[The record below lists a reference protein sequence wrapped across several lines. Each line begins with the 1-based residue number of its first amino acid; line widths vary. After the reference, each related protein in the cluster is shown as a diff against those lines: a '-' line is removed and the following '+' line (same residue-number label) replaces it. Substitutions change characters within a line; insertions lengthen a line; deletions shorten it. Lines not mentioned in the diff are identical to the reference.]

1 VLDRAGYE
9 DVPIYAPMQD
19 VRFYEDLGMVG
30 KDFPRVSWENVVAID
45 LLVRCLHETR
55 PYETNPG
62 ETEAVYQRHLARLRQ
77 ELAMPDRD
85 LAALLTDVRRD
96 FEKIDKTGEKRPL
109 IGIVG
114 EIFVRSN
121 RFSNEDTVRKVER
134 LGGEAWLAPVDEW
147 FYYINAMGLRRA
159 LRRGEYK
166 GWLKLKLKD
175 HFQAKIAHEMEHVFD
190 GMLRTIHDPDVHKV
204 MQNAAP
210 YIHNSLEG
218 EAVLSVGKSI
228 DMIGRGCAGIVNLM
242 PFGCMP
248 GTVVTALMN
257 RVARDHG
264 VPFISLPF
272 DGTDSPANRL
282 QLEAFMEQCARLARH
297 RQPA

>member
-1 VLDRAGYE
+1 
-9 DVPIYAPMQD
+9 
-19 VRFYEDLGMVG
+19 MVG
-30 KDFPRVSWENVVAID
+30 KDFPRVSWENVIAMD

-55 PYETNPG
+55 PYEAVPG
-62 ETEAVYQRHLARLRQ
+62 ETEAVYKKHLERLRH
-77 ELAMPDRD
+77 ELAVPGRD
-85 LAALLTDVRRD
+85 LIALMREVRRD
-96 FEKIDKTGEKRPL
+96 FENIPVNATKRPL

-159 LRRGEYK
+159 LRNSDYK
-166 GWLKLKLKD
+166 HWLKLKLKD
-175 HFQAKIAHEMEHVFD
+175 HFQYKIAHEMEHVFD
-190 GMLRTIHDPDVHKV
+190 GMLKTIHDPNVYKV
-204 MQNAAP
+204 MENASP

-218 EAVLSVGKSI
+218 EAVLSVGKSV
-228 DMIGRGCAGIVNLM
+228 DMINRGCVGIINLM

-248 GTVVTALMN
+248 GTVVTALMS
-257 RVARDHG
+257 RVAGERG
-264 VPFISLPF
+264 APFISLPF

-282 QLEAFMEQCARLARH
+282 QLEAFMEQCSRIARE